1 MQSHTN
7 ISNPIRQRINKAL
20 LDQPTIQQFLSLGE
34 QAQRSRAELKKKRE
48 AANAKAKE
56 TAGDKAGEGSGDK
69 QGVVKS

>member
-1 MQSHTN
+1 MSD
-7 ISNPIRQRINKAL
+7 PVRQRINEAL
-20 LDQPTIQQFLSLGE
+20 SDQPTIQQLSSSGE